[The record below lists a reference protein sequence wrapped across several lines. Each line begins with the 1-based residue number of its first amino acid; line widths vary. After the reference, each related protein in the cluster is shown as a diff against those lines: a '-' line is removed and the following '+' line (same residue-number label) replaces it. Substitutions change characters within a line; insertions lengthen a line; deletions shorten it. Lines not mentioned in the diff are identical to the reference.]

1 MKYRLLKNVTSI
13 MGFSIPIISELCI
26 FIDWA
31 IYAVAS
37 MALQTF
43 YKMAEI
49 SANMFSATAQSNA
62 VATMESILSR
72 VMVLA
77 GVFALFR
84 LGIMLINYMISPE
97 NTKKLGQTGTDFVK
111 SVIIAVV
118 LLAASKTIFTQLG
131 KFQWLVIN
139 NDKLIPKLVYGTD
152 ENPVTYSDK
161 KEADMF
167 TNKVWSVFFQPNN
180 KATSG
185 GKQSWEKVRNAD
197 ANIASMIGRNYN
209 EFDYYPF
216 ISGLVGMMLVYYFV
230 IFSVELGSRV
240 IKLVVL
246 QVLSPIPIIMSVDP
260 SQKNKLTNFWKA
272 YFAIYIQIFVR
283 VLTLYI
289 AFIVLDML
297 QEALKEFGSGLI
309 ASTRL
314 MAGNFVIDVIMVFAV
329 FQAAKELPKVVE
341 DALGLKLGLQTS
353 GKGGFANLVGG
364 LIGGSV
370 GLIGGGIAGAVGA
383 YGGSLGTRISAGLVG
398 GVTGLYHG
406 ANGGSRGKGVADRVM
421 KVTGAVR
428 KSNAL
433 GGAIRATDGAFNY
446 FRGGIENVFGAQRRD
461 QATLESYDKQI
472 KEQDDYK
479 KMYESKNEGRRKE
492 ISDREKQ
499 IQILNRGEQLRN
511 NILNVANNS
520 FVQDHGSLEA
530 FMSRDAELSRLKE
543 TIRINNENGFYLRDD
558 NEDYRQLDLDRV
570 TQRQSQLTSQYE
582 GMKETYFEN
591 LFNGSTASQ
600 NTDISTAMNEYNN
613 YLSDNGLQNRG
624 ISSYRAVPGDINSVK
639 RFDQIRDL
647 DKLEVRNLE
656 ADINKYQKE
665 IQFSQTKS
673 NMRDGRKKDIEAQKE
688 KFKNDPRTRSHD
700 KDVRATAPLVP
711 PRPIGGRPPRGPHG
725 PGPRP

>member
-461 QATLESYDKQI
+461 EATIKQFDKNIEKQDKQ
-472 KEQDDYK
+472 KEIYK
-479 KMYESKNEGRRKE
+479 EYISKNNDE
-492 ISDREKQ
+492 ISTINENISTHNKVEELRKRIEDTYADKHGTFQ
-499 IQILNRGEQLRN
+499 QILENDEAYRIASQDVIKYASDPSMAADYNAAKQLQTERYEELERGYNTDRDN
-511 NILNVANNS
+511 YFRAN
-520 FVQDHGSLEA
+520 
-530 FMSRDAELSRLKE
+530 
-543 TIRINNENGFYLRDD
+543 
-558 NEDYRQLDLDRV
+558 
-570 TQRQSQLTSQYE
+570 
-582 GMKETYFEN
+582 FEN
-591 LFNGSTASQ
+591 MATGRGVVDS
-600 NTDISTAMNEYNN
+600 E
-613 YLSDNGLQNRG
+613 LQNRVRTYNDFVDSHG
-624 ISSYRAVPGDINSVK
+624 QSSKKLEFIPGSSRDYNTKFVTMRNENRSDISKLENDINTRK
-639 RFDQIRDL
+639 ANIDRAKGQMAIRD
-647 DKLEVRNLE
+647 DK
-656 ADINKYQKE
+656 
-665 IQFSQTKS
+665 
-673 NMRDGRKKDIEAQKE
+673 KKDIEAQKE